1 MLSLSA
7 AFKVIE
13 MPEMRAIPLCGLDHG
28 LDLDAARLNVIVEQ
42 RCT

>member
-13 MPEMRAIPLCGLDHG
+13 MLEKRAIPLCGLDNG
-28 LDLDAARLNVIVEQ
+28 LDLDAARLNVIIEQ